1 MRYDPE
7 LHMLHAGAAFQQLFG
22 LAHLER
28 TETTLWGRDAS
39 ATKTTSMYEIE
50 FAVFAAIV
58 FVFALVSRRVER
70 LNVTAPMAFI
80 VAGML
85 FGASHVISSALNAD
99 VLLLIGSIA
108 LALVLFTDASRI
120 NISLFRVNINL
131 PARLLVIGLPLTIA
145 AGAVIAALLFTN
157 LTIWQAAIIGAVL
170 APTDAGLGQAIVTS
184 ERVPVRIREAL
195 NVESGLNDGGSVPFL
210 LVFIALAAI
219 QEGVEPPSFWI
230 VALEQIGIG
239 VVIGILVGV
248 AGGWLIR
255 SATRRGW
262 MTKTFKR
269 LSFMAL
275 AILAWGLAG
284 PFGGSGFIAAFVGGF
299 ATGAIVGD
307 VEEATTDFSE
317 AEGEVLLL
325 AVFFLVGVVATSLL
339 GILDWTIVLY
349 AILSLTVIRM
359 LPVAISLVGT
369 RLRRSSVL
377 FLGWFGPR
385 GLASIVLVLIA
396 LEEPALAPLAPLIAT
411 IVLTTVILSV
421 FTHGISAQPGA
432 ALYARKVAAMDSD
445 APELRD
451 VTKLPARKRRVISR

>member
-1 MRYDPE
+1 MKD
-7 LHMLHAGAAFQQLFG
+7 A
-22 LAHLER
+22 
-28 TETTLWGRDAS
+28 TT
-39 ATKTTSMYEIE
+39 TMYEIE

-85 FGASHVISSALNAD
+85 FGASHVTSSVLNTD
-99 VLLLIGSIA
+99 VLLLVGSIA
-108 LALVLFTDASRI
+108 LVLVLFTDASRI
-120 NISLFRVNINL
+120 NISLFRVNVNL

-210 LVFIALAAI
+210 LVFLALAAI
-219 QEGVEPPSFWI
+219 QEGVEPPSFWVI
-230 VALEQIGIG
+230 AAEQIGIG

-255 SATRRGW
+255 GATRRGW
-262 MTKTFKR
+262 MTRTFKR

-275 AILAWGLAG
+275 AILAWSVAG
-284 PFGGSGFIAAFVGGF
+284 PVGGSGFIAAFVGGF
-299 ATGAIVGD
+299 ATGATVGD

-317 AEGEVLLL
+317 AEGELLLL
-325 AVFFLVGVVATSLL
+325 AVFFLVGAVATSLL
-339 GILDWTIVLY
+339 GVLDWTIVLY

-369 RLRRSSVL
+369 KLRRSSVL

-385 GLASIVLVLIA
+385 GLASIVLVLVA
-396 LEEPALAPLAPLIAT
+396 LEEPALATLAPQIAT
-411 IVLTTVILSV
+411 IVLATVILSV
-421 FTHGISAQPGA
+421 FAHGISAQPGA
-432 ALYARKVAAMDSD
+432 TLYARKVAAMDSD

-451 VTKLPARKRRVISR
+451 VTRLPARKRRRMSR